1 MTLLSGTL
9 SAPAVM
15 SALYSNVTA
24 FGLLGVLSGLWLQTI
39 PPHRLDCTGLAS
51 NCKTSHFAAL
61 FCILEANSPFD
72 AIPGKVGSPFC
83 DRLLLLLLSQFRK
96 VRIEANRSFLHGS
109 SFCYVSN

>member
-1 MTLLSGTL
+1 MSPASQLTAYSIAVAIRYSLLKSIRMSVSGA

-51 NCKTSHFAAL
+51 DCKTSRFAAL
-61 FCILEANSPFD
+61 FCIFEPNIPFD
-72 AIPGKVGSPFC
+72 AISGKVGSPFR
-83 DRLLLLLLSQFRK
+83 D
-96 VRIEANRSFLHGS
+96 
-109 SFCYVSN
+109 